1 MKKLLLSSFLV
12 LSALTISGCAQEKQ
26 INYNQKSSM
35 LSLGMD
41 KDQVRTVL
49 GDPRR
54 TEVNTERERWVY
66 WGKVYYGFT
75 PVDNE
80 QLSQDRLVVT
90 FQDGKVTKWGQQ
102 TLSDDALEMS
112 QKTIEA
118 TTNAI
123 KASQ

>member
-1 MKKLLLSSFLV
+1 MV
-12 LSALTISGCAQEKQ
+12 VSGCAQEKQ

-66 WGKVYYGFT
+66 WGKVYYGYA

-80 QLSQDRLVVT
+80 HLSQDKLVVT
-90 FQDGKVTKWGQQ
+90 FQEGKVTKWGQQ